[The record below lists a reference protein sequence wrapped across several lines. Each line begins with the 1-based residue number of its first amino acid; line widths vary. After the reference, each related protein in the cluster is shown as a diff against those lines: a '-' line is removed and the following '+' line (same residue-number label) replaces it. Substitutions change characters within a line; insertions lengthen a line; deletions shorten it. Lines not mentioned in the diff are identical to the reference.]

1 MESKE
6 LGNKIKSVL
15 ETIDPSA
22 EVILFGSRAR
32 GDSKIDSDWDL
43 LILLN
48 IEVDEELKYQI
59 WELLYDLELETDQVI
74 SSLVFSKK
82 DWKIF
87 ILHHCIKILKKK
99 EFFYE

>member
-6 LGNKIKSVL
+6 LGIKIKNIL
-15 ETIDPSA
+15 EVFDPKA

-48 IEVDEELKYQI
+48 IKVDEELKYKI
-59 WELLYDLELETDQVI
+59 WELLYEIELEYEQVI
-74 SSLVFSKK
+74 SPIVFSKK
-82 DWKIF
+82 DWEESEITPLYQN
-87 ILHHCIKILKKK
+87 IEIEGVVL
-99 EFFYE
+99 

>member
-15 ETIDPSA
+15 EIIDPSA

-59 WELLYDLELETDQVI
+59 WELLYDLELENEQVI
-74 SSLVFSKK
+74 SSLIFSKK
-82 DWKIF
+82 DWEDFHFTPLYQNIEEEGV
-87 ILHHCIKILKKK
+87 LL
-99 EFFYE
+99 